1 MNKYNDDIAKTF
13 DFLNHLN
20 NKRDVSASTVFENPD
35 IYTFINNIVRSL
47 NKMTNIFRIAAYKV
61 TFLDNKD
68 RENEINDIN
77 HKSKSTKEIKSH
89 NIDKT
94 VYHKLSMCVVVD
106 EKRLISDSDIESD
119 QIARANNKF
128 INNLGMD
135 GDEWNYLEDIGAFSY
150 NDISQHSCQIVH
162 MKIPNINYS
171 FVEINGKVYYL
182 TYNKFSKISFYGY
195 NKNKV
200 HINRFSCNLDP
211 AKQKIIRPYYFISQ
225 DPETKIIN
233 VEFDKKFYNL
243 FRILKYF
250 NIKNNLLEFFPND
263 EYLKATWDE
272 FESDPKV
279 SKKSIT
285 KAEFDKDLIIDGVL
299 TLRGYK
305 PASDFKYY
313 RYGSIIDA
321 ISAEIVSNITKALP
335 KPTGKKGESYFHAS
349 VEDIQKSLVA
359 INTSFKHNLFM
370 SILSNSDHESLKS
383 TFNENSVFYPLKVSS
398 GPGFHE
404 ALFKEED
411 LGLMDVY
418 GTSQTKE
425 NILKVVAVLP
435 FMDPK
440 YFG

>member
-1 MNKYNDDIAKTF
+1 MNKYNDDIANTF
-13 DFLNHLN
+13 GFLNNLK
-20 NKRDVSASTVFENPD
+20 NKRNVNESPVFENPD
-35 IYTFINNIVRSL
+35 IYTFINNIVNSL

-68 RENEINDIN
+68 RENEIKDIKL
-77 HKSKSTKEIKSH
+77 KSKNQKEIKSY

-94 VYHKLSMCVVVD
+94 VYHKLTMCVVVD
-106 EKRLISDSDIESD
+106 EKRLINDSDLESD
-119 QIARANNKF
+119 QIVKANSKF
-128 INNLGMD
+128 INSLQMD
-135 GDEWNYLEDIGAFSY
+135 GDDWNYLEEVGPFSY
-150 NDISQHSCQIVH
+150 NDESQHSCQIVH
-162 MKIPNINYS
+162 MKIPDINYS

-182 TYNKFSKISFYGY
+182 TYNKFSKISQHSL
-195 NKNKV
+195 NKV
-200 HINRFSCNLDP
+200 HVNRFSCNLDP
-211 AKQKIIRPYYFISQ
+211 AKTRIIRPYYFISQ
-225 DPETKIIN
+225 NPETKVIE
-233 VEFDKKFYNL
+233 VEFDKKSYNL
-243 FRILKYF
+243 FRILNYF

-263 EYLKATWDE
+263 EYLNATWE
-272 FESDPKV
+272 EYSTDPKV

-285 KAEFDKDLIIDGVL
+285 KAEFDKELIIDGVM

-305 PASDFKYY
+305 PTSDFKYY
-313 RYGSIIDA
+313 RYGSIIDS
-321 ISAEIVSNITKALP
+321 ISAEIVANITKALP

-349 VEDIQKSLVA
+349 VEDIQKSLES

-383 TFNENSVFYPLKVSS
+383 TFNENSVFYPLRVSAA
-398 GPGFHE
+398 PGFHE

-418 GTSQTKE
+418 GTSQTKK